1 MSEGRTV
8 EEKDRIFNL
17 NHIKKRNQPSNL
29 FLKVSFLSAW
39 PCTVMVRPPNGLGRV
54 RELHR
59 NFTRPD
65 GASRHDLWSHLPPT
79 RPRGDRMQ
87 FAG

>member
-54 RELHR
+54 RE
-59 NFTRPD
+59 
-65 GASRHDLWSHLPPT
+65 
-79 RPRGDRMQ
+79 
-87 FAG
+87 